1 VTGPA
6 PKAPIG
12 TARPE
17 RAQRSLPGKA
27 ANAEG
32 ANPVTRIEATLA
44 DLLRLTGSI
53 RVHEARAKAAG
64 LRVSRTQLGFLGWL
78 AERGPTPVS
87 TLAEWAD
94 VSQPA
99 ASRALGQLE
108 ADGYVERIGDDRDAR
123 VNLMVLTP
131 EGVQARA
138 RVLDLMR
145 SQLAS
150 ALSGMSAADCT
161 KLADLMTGLVA
172 GLREA
177 RISEQERA

>member
-1 VTGPA
+1 M
-6 PKAPIG
+6 
-12 TARPE
+12 TAMRV
-17 RAQRSLPGKA
+17 ASK
-27 ANAEG
+27 NAGDVRQQE
-32 ANPVTRIEATLA
+32 VSRIEATLA

-108 ADGYVERIGDDRDAR
+108 ADGFVERIADDRDGR

-131 EGVQARA
+131 SGVQARS
-138 RVLDLMR
+138 RILDLMR

-150 ALSGMSAADCT
+150 ALSDMSPADCT
-161 KLADLMTGLVA
+161 KLADLMTRLVA
-172 GLREA
+172 GMRQA
-177 RISEQERA
+177 RLSEQERS